1 MKDIDKELNDI
12 LKQTDAVFKNM
23 NSQMD
28 DMFKQMDQI
37 FKEAEKIKNV
47 ARKTEVGP
55 WKEWFAWRPVK
66 IKNKRIWMK
75 KVYRRSINTYVDQ
88 DDWTRYEYGDI
99 FDVLKE
105 AGSKQSSQADE
116 VQQGPA

>member
-1 MKDIDKELNDI
+1 MTDINKQLNDI
-12 LKQTDAVFKNM
+12 FKQTDAVFKNM
-23 NSQMD
+23 NTQMD

-105 AGSKQSSQADE
+105 AGSKNSFQADE